1 MLFFNMI
8 KYKIFKNKNIKNN
21 QILSISKLKD
31 SFWRYGIKNQKIF
44 LRSNTNANDLHILAY
59 KNKEIV
65 GYVNLKIKLFKKN
78 DNTKKNKFFLFD
90 GFIVDKRFREINIG
104 RNIIKISKKK
114 SKLLKMPI
122 LLLCKR
128 SIMPFYKKLN
138 FKIIPKKKYQL
149 LNHQYKGLLMQY
161 NLNLKK
167 INLIKIKF

>member
-138 FKIIPKKKYQL
+138 FKIIPKKKYHL

-167 INLIKIKF
+167 INCIKIKF

>member
-8 KYKIFKNKNIKNN
+8 KYKIIKNKNIKNN